1 MTESIHTTALLL
13 GHITTIVKNY
23 EEQYRKT
30 GLSYNIFKIA
40 KIADRELIM
49 CRVLAD
55 LLNPKGL
62 HNQGDAY
69 LKLFLET
76 VVKAFIAKIENF
88 NFAKAKVSTEY
99 LINENR
105 RIDIIIDDGTI
116 FIPIEVKIHAGEQE
130 RQIPDYAAFS
140 RRMNEAFGFIP
151 VLFLT
156 PEGYKSVE
164 ASKDDYISI
173 SFKNHIIPWLV
184 KCLNLEETEKKSP
197 VREIIKQFIRAIK
210 SFCGYLEEQEMEN
223 AISTLIAESRDNY
236 EAALR
241 VHEAVNSDDALDF
254 GDKIYELFKDT
265 IFNLVKAKI
274 PETKYIEKDDED
286 WYFFQIPIGKDYF
299 FYVNFNMELA
309 IEPAAA
315 SISTVSEMAN
325 KIKRKMSDITGFRNE
340 EDWGEGYIWAS
351 SHVKYP
357 GLENIDNDK
366 IFNYELYRV
375 YIKEPQAVADR
386 IVSMVTSLRNI

>member
-1 MTESIHTTALLL
+1 LL

-23 EEQYRKT
+23 EERYRKT
-30 GLSYNIFKIA
+30 GLTYNIFKIA
-40 KIADRELIM
+40 GIAEREVII

-69 LKLFLET
+69 LKLFLEM
-76 VVKAFIAKIENF
+76 VVKAFITKIEHF

-105 RIDIIIDDGTI
+105 RIDIIIDDGAI
-116 FIPIEVKIHAGEQE
+116 FIPIEVKIYAGEQKH
-130 RQIPDYAAFS
+130 QIADYAAFS
-140 RRMNEAFGFIP
+140 RRMNEVFGFIP

-156 PEGYKSVE
+156 PDGYESGE
-164 ASKDDYISI
+164 ASKSDYISI

-184 KCLNLEETEKKSP
+184 KCLNLEETEKITP
-197 VREIIKQFIRAIK
+197 IREIIKQFIRAIK

-241 VHEAVNSDDALDF
+241 IYEAVDSDALDF
-254 GDKIYELFKDT
+254 GDKIYEIFKDK

-299 FYVNFNMELA
+299 FYINFNMELA

-315 SISTVSEMAN
+315 SISAVSETAN
-325 KIKRKMSDITGFRNE
+325 KIKRKMSDITGFRDD
-340 EDWGEGYIWAS
+340 DWGEEYIWAS
-351 SHVKYP
+351 SRVKYP

-386 IVSMVTSLRNI
+386 IVSMVMSLRNI